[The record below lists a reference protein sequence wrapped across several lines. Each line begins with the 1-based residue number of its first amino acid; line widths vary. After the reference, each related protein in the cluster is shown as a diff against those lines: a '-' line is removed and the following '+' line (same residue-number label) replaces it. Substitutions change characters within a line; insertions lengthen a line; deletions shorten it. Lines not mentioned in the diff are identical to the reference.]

1 LEILVPAF
9 KRLHIPRLVKVVSS
23 ILILAGV
30 TFGGYAGYLQ
40 LTGNFHT
47 VVAGQLY
54 RSAQPSSAQLE
65 RYIRDNGIKTVI
77 NLRGSSGN
85 AKWWAEEVAVS
96 DRLGVRHVDFGMS
109 AYKIL
114 TADRADKLLAI
125 MRDAPKPILIHC
137 LSGSD
142 RTGLASVLYSQQI
155 ANVKEDVAETQLSFA
170 FGHVGIPYL
179 SSAYAMDESWS
190 DLEKHYGL
198 DERRQGTPVHDAH
211 AETLV
216 EDGSAG

>member
-1 LEILVPAF
+1 VLVLR
-9 KRLHIPRLVKVVSS
+9 RLQVPRLAKIVGSVF
-23 ILILAGV
+23 LLAGV

-47 VVAGQLY
+47 VIAGQLY
-54 RSAQPSSAQLE
+54 RSAQPSAAQLE
-65 RYIRDNGIKTVI
+65 RYISANGIKTVI
-77 NLRGSSGN
+77 NLRGDGGN

-109 AYKIL
+109 AYKVL
-114 TADRADKLLAI
+114 SRDRADKLLAI

-155 ANVKEDVAETQLSFA
+155 ANVKEDVAEKQLSFA

-179 SSAYAMDESWS
+179 SSAYAMDESWN

-198 DERRQGTPVHDAH
+198 DERGQGTPVHDAH
-211 AETLV
+211 AETV
-216 EDGSAG
+216 TDDGSAG